1 MKETVQKPKKNRIR
15 KMGIVLLW
23 LCIWQIAVILVDNIL
38 LLAGPVETLQTLI
51 KEATLPAFWYTV
63 GCSLLRILGGFL
75 TALVLG
81 CLLGVAGSRW
91 RLLEEF
97 FAPFMLFCKAVPVAC
112 FAVMLLIWWGAGWL
126 SFAICFLVALPV
138 IYVNV
143 LEGIKSTDKKLLQ
156 MAEIFRMPF
165 WNKFFYIYRPAVS
178 PFLEGGLKTALGM
191 GMKAGVAA
199 EVIGLADHS
208 IGGEIY
214 LSKIYLDT
222 AGVFA
227 WTVVVVVLSA
237 LLEKG
242 ALALWKMFCKWKPV
256 RQSKETA
263 AEDSPVGIS
272 LEEIS
277 KKYAEHSVLE
287 HITKNLD
294 QEKIYC
300 MMAPSGAGKTTMLHI
315 LAGLVKP
322 DNGRVTIVKDV
333 EKVPE
338 EVAVSDVGKR
348 LADVA
353 KALRVSAVFQEDRL
367 CEEETALLNV
377 EMVCGNRILAQEYL
391 KELLGEEALLQQVKT
406 LSGGMRRRV
415 CIARALAAKSE
426 LLILDEPFNG
436 LDEACM
442 IKTAEFILRHKG
454 KRLVVAATH
463 HKEEAEAL
471 KGEIWSFTIPKNN
484 GK

>member
-15 KMGIVLLW
+15 KIGIILLW
-23 LCIWQIAVILVDNIL
+23 LCIWQIAVLLVDNIL

-112 FAVMLLIWWGAGWL
+112 FAVMLLIWWGAEWL
-126 SFAICFLVALPV
+126 SFAICFLVTLPV

-156 MAEIFRMPF
+156 MAEVFRMPF
-165 WNKFFYIYRPAVS
+165 LNKFFFIYRPAVS

-227 WTVVVVVLSA
+227 WTIVVVVLSA

-242 ALALWKMFCKWKPV
+242 ALSLWRIFCKWKPV
-256 RQSKETA
+256 WKIEKAET
-263 AEDSPVGIS
+263 DGKPVGVSI
-272 LEEIS
+272 EEIS
-277 KKYAEHSVLE
+277 KSYDEHNVLE
-287 HITKNLD
+287 QVGKRLEP
-294 QEKIYC
+294 EKVYC

-322 DNGRVTIVKDV
+322 GDGRVAIIEAV
-333 EKVPE
+333 E
-338 EVAVSDVGKR
+338 EVPGNDVKKR
-348 LADVA
+348 LADYT
-353 KALRVSAVFQEDRL
+353 KSLRVSAVFQEDRL

-377 EMVCGNRILAQEYL
+377 EMVCGNRILAKEYL
-391 KELLGEEALLQQVKT
+391 KELLGEETLLQPVKT

-471 KGEIWSFTIPKNN
+471 KGEIWSFTILKNN

>member
-1 MKETVQKPKKNRIR
+1 MKETIQKPKQNRIR
-15 KMGIVLLW
+15 KIGIVLLW
-23 LCIWQIAVILVDNIL
+23 LCIWQIAVMAIDNVL
-38 LLAGPVETLQTLI
+38 LLAGPIETLQALI
-51 KEATLPAFWYTV
+51 KEAASSAFWYTI
-63 GCSLLRILGGFL
+63 GCSMLRILGGFL
-75 TALVLG
+75 TAFVLG
-81 CLLGVAGSRW
+81 SVLAAVAFKHSF
-91 RLLEEF
+91 LEELL
-97 FAPFMLFCKAVPVAC
+97 APFMLFCKAVPVAC
-112 FAVMLLIWWGAGWL
+112 FSVMLLIWWGAGLL

-143 LEGIKSTDKKLLQ
+143 LEGMKSTDKKLLQ
-156 MAEIFRMPF
+156 MAEIFRLPF
-165 WNKFFYIYRPAVS
+165 IHKFLYIYRPAIS
-178 PFLEGGLKTALGM
+178 PFLESGLKTALGM
-191 GMKAGVAA
+191 GIKAGVAA

-208 IGGEIY
+208 VGGEIY

-242 ALALWKMFCKWKPV
+242 ALALWKMFCNRKPV

-263 AEDSPVGIS
+263 TEDSPVGIS
-272 LEEIS
+272 MEEIS
-277 KKYAEHSVLE
+277 KNYAEHSVLE
-287 HITKNLD
+287 HVTKNLEK
-294 QEKIYC
+294 EKIYC

-315 LAGLVKP
+315 LAGVIKP
-322 DNGRVTIVKDV
+322 DDGKVKVIQHV
-333 EKVPE
+333 EE
-338 EVAVSDVGKR
+338 LGSGSGKKN
-348 LADVA
+348 ADRTKNV
-353 KALRVSAVFQEDRL
+353 RVSAVFQEDRL

-377 EMVCGNRILAQEYL
+377 EMVCGNRALAKAYL
-391 KELLGEEALLQQVKT
+391 EELLGEDALLKPVKT

-442 IKTAEFILRHKG
+442 IKTAEFISRHKG
-454 KRLVVAATH
+454 NRLVVAATH

-471 KGEIWSFTIPKNN
+471 KGEIWSFDIPKNN

>member
-15 KMGIVLLW
+15 KIGIILLW
-23 LCIWQIAVILVDNIL
+23 LCIWQIAVLLVDNIL
-38 LLAGPVETLQTLI
+38 LLAGPVETIQTLI
-51 KEATLPAFWYTV
+51 KEATLTAFWYTV

-112 FAVMLLIWWGAGWL
+112 FAVMLLIWWGAEWL
-126 SFAICFLVALPV
+126 SFAICFLVTLPV

-156 MAEIFRMPF
+156 MAEVFRMPF
-165 WNKFFYIYRPAVS
+165 LNKFFFIYRPAVS

-227 WTVVVVVLSA
+227 WTIVVVVLSA

-242 ALALWKMFCKWKPV
+242 ALSLWRIFCKWKPV
-256 RQSKETA
+256 WKIETA
-263 AEDSPVGIS
+263 ETDGDPVGVSI
-272 LEEIS
+272 EEIS
-277 KKYAEHSVLE
+277 KGYDEHNVLE
-287 HITKNLD
+287 QVGKRLEP
-294 QEKIYC
+294 EKVYC
-300 MMAPSGAGKTTMLHI
+300 MMAPSSAGKTTMLHI

-322 DNGRVTIVKDV
+322 DDGRVAIIEAV
-333 EKVPE
+333 E
-338 EVAVSDVGKR
+338 EVPGNDVKKR
-348 LADVA
+348 LADYT
-353 KALRVSAVFQEDRL
+353 KSLRVSAVFQEDRL

-377 EMVCGNRILAQEYL
+377 EMVCGNRILAKEYL
-391 KELLGEEALLQQVKT
+391 KELLGEEALLQPVKT

>member
-15 KMGIVLLW
+15 KIGIVLLW

-38 LLAGPVETLQTLI
+38 LLAGPIETLQTLI

-63 GCSLLRILGGFL
+63 GCSLLRILSGFL
-75 TALVLG
+75 TAFVLG
-81 CLLGVAGSRW
+81 CLLGVVSSKW

-112 FAVMLLIWWGAGWL
+112 FAVILLIWWGAGWL
-126 SFAICFLVALPV
+126 SFAICFLVTLPV
-138 IYVNV
+138 VYVNV
-143 LEGIKSTDKKLLQ
+143 LEGIKSTDERLLQ
-156 MAEIFRMPF
+156 MTEVFRIPF
-165 WNKFFYIYRPAVS
+165 LNKFFFIYRPAVS

-242 ALALWKMFCKWKPV
+242 ALALWRMFCKWKPV
-256 RQSKETA
+256 RKVEKAET
-263 AEDSPVGIS
+263 DGNPVGIS
-272 LEEIS
+272 IEEIS
-277 KKYAEHSVLE
+277 KSYDERNVLE
-287 HITKNLD
+287 QVSKRLEP
-294 QEKIYC
+294 EKVYC

-315 LAGLVKP
+315 LARLVKL

-333 EKVPE
+333 EKAPE

-348 LADVA
+348 LADAA

-377 EMVCGNRILAQEYL
+377 EIVCGNRALAKAYL
-391 KELLGEEALLQQVKT
+391 EELLGEDALLKPVKT

-436 LDEACM
+436 LDEASM
-442 IKTAEFILRHKG
+442 MKTAEFILRHKG
-454 KRLVVAATH
+454 NRLLVAATH

-471 KGEIWSFTIPKNN
+471 KGEIWGFDIPKNN